1 MTDLAFPSGLPS
13 GQGFVRL
20 RELRDCLQPRD
31 VMHWR
36 DLAVDGL
43 AFHSAE
49 VRPGNLFFAIRG
61 TKNDGTVFAQ
71 QAIARGAVAVVADQ
85 PLSLSVP
92 VLVVDNVREALAD
105 AARFYYRD
113 PSKAISVAS
122 SDVGDPSMPTTTG
135 ADARG
140 VGSESWITA
149 IGQCAW

>member
-20 RELRDCLQPRD
+20 RELRDCLQPRE
-31 VMHWR
+31 VTHWR

-61 TKNDGTVFAQ
+61 AKSDGASYAQ
-71 QAIARGAVAVVADQ
+71 QAVARGAVAVVAEE

-92 VLVVDNVREALAD
+92 VLVVDSCREALAD
-105 AARFYYRD
+105 AARFYL
-113 PSKAISVAS
+113 SLIH
-122 SDVGDPSMPTTTG
+122 
-135 ADARG
+135 
-140 VGSESWITA
+140 I
-149 IGQCAW
+149 